1 MEPLIY
7 GLTGILVGALLA
19 WLYAKSAFAKNHIAR
34 SQYDELNANHIGI
47 KTSYELLQERMTGLQ
62 KELEDMKTD
71 MSNHQKAATQS
82 EIQIAELKNTNLSLR
97 EKEELLRKEINEL
110 GEKFTNQFKV
120 LANEILEDKSKKF
133 TEQNQQNLKTILE
146 PLGLDIKNFKQK
158 VEEVYVNESKERF
171 SLKNEIGKLYDLN
184 QKLSD
189 DAKNLTKALKG
200 DTKTQGDW
208 GEMILESILEKS
220 GLANGRE
227 YFKQETFRDA
237 DGNLLKPDFV
247 VGLPDNRKIIIDS
260 KVSLTAYEKF
270 TAAENPEEQKR
281 YLKQHVDSVYSH
293 IDLLSRKNYENLIG
307 SGSLDFVLMF
317 VPIESANYAA
327 NYNAPEL
334 WQYAYNKGIV
344 IVSPSSLLSAVR
356 LIADLWK
363 RDKQSKHAME
373 IAERSGL
380 LYDKFAGFIESL
392 REVGIH
398 IGRTH
403 KTYHDAVNQLTDG
416 RGNII
421 SQFEKMKE
429 LGAKAKKELPESLI
443 IKAEEETKEI

>member
-1 MEPLIY
+1 MEPVIYAGIGLIA
-7 GLTGILVGALLA
+7 GAVIA
-19 WLYAKSAFAKNHIAR
+19 WLYAKSMYARNHIER
-34 SQYDELNANHIGI
+34 NKYDELNADYIAI
-47 KTSYELLQERMTGLQ
+47 KTSFGLLQ
-62 KELEDMKTD
+62 KEIATYLQESSDLKT
-71 MSNHQKAATQS
+71 QLTGKQTELTRS
-82 EIQIAELKNTNLSLR
+82 EIQLAELKSSMTSLK
-97 EKEELLRKEINEL
+97 EKEEALHKEMNEL

-133 TEQNQQNLKTILE
+133 TEQNQVNLKQLLD

-158 VEEVYVNESKERF
+158 VEEVYANESKERF
-171 SLKNEIGKLYDLN
+171 SLKNEIGRLYELN

-208 GEMILESILEKS
+208 GEMILESILEKA

-227 YFKQETFRDA
+227 YFKQETFRDI

-247 VGLPDNRKIIIDS
+247 IALPDNRKVIVDS

-270 TAAENPEEQKR
+270 TTADDTDEQKK

-293 IDLLSRKNYENLIG
+293 IDLLSKKNYEHLIG
-307 SGSLDFVLMF
+307 SSSLDFVLMF

-327 NYNAPEL
+327 NYDSPDL

-344 IVSPSSLLSAVR
+344 IVSPSSLLSAVK

-363 RDKQSKHAME
+363 RDRQSKHAIE

-380 LYDKFAGFIESL
+380 LYDKFASFIESL
-392 REVGIH
+392 RDLGMH
-398 IGRTH
+398 ISRSN
-403 KTYHDAVNQLTDG
+403 KSYQEALSQLTDG

-443 IKAEEETKEI
+443 NKSIQEESEL

>member
-1 MEPLIY
+1 MDLLIY
-7 GLTGILVGALLA
+7 VLVGIIIGAVIA
-19 WLYAKSAFAKNHIAR
+19 WLYAKSSFGKNLVDR
-34 SQYDELNANHIGI
+34 KTYDELNANYISL
-47 KTSYELLQERMTGLQ
+47 KTSHEIFQKDIIDYQNELSTLKNDISSRQA
-62 KELEDMKTD
+62 ELNK
-71 MSNHQKAATQS
+71 S
-82 EIQIAELKNTNLSLR
+82 EIQIAELKNTNLNLI
-97 EKEELLRKEINEL
+97 EKEETLRKEIENL

-120 LANEILEDKSKKF
+120 LANEILDDKSKKF
-133 TEQNQQNLKTILE
+133 TEQNQTNLKQLLE

-220 GLANGRE
+220 GLTNGRE

-237 DGNLLKPDFV
+237 DGNLMKPDFV

-270 TAAENPEEQKR
+270 TAAEDPDDQKR

-293 IDLLSRKNYENLIG
+293 IDLLSRKNYETLIG
-307 SGSLDFVLMF
+307 TGSLDFVLMF

-327 NYNAPEL
+327 NYNAPDL

-363 RDKQSKHAME
+363 RDKQSKHAIE
-373 IAERSGL
+373 IADRSGL
-380 LYDKFAGFIESL
+380 LYDKFASFIESL

-398 IGRTH
+398 IGRSN
-403 KTYHDAVNQLTDG
+403 KSYQDAVNQLTEG

-429 LGAKAKKELPESLI
+429 LGAKAKKELPETLI
-443 IKAEEETKEI
+443 SKSTEDQPEI

>member
-1 MEPLIY
+1 MDFILY
-7 GLTGILVGALLA
+7 VVVGIIIGAVIA
-19 WLYAKSAFAKNHIAR
+19 WLYAKSSFAKNLIDR
-34 SQYDELNANHIGI
+34 NKYDELNANYISM
-47 KTSYELLQERMTGLQ
+47 KTSHEIFQKDINDFQIELATIKNDVSAKQT
-62 KELEDMKTD
+62 ELNK
-71 MSNHQKAATQS
+71 S
-82 EIQIAELKNTNLSLR
+82 EILIAELKNTNLNLI
-97 EKEELLRKEINEL
+97 EKEETLRKEIESL

-133 TEQNQQNLKTILE
+133 TEQNQINLKQILE
-146 PLGLDIKNFKQK
+146 PLGLDIKSFKQK

-220 GLANGRE
+220 GLTNGRE
-227 YFKQETFRDA
+227 YFKQETFRDT
-237 DGNLLKPDFV
+237 DGNLMKPDFV

-270 TAAENPEEQKR
+270 TAAEDPEEQKR

-293 IDLLSRKNYENLIG
+293 IDLLSKKNYENLIG
-307 SGSLDFVLMF
+307 TGSLDFVLMF

-327 NYNAPEL
+327 NYNSPDL

-363 RDKQSKHAME
+363 RDKQSKHAIE

-380 LYDKFAGFIESL
+380 LYDKFASFIESL

-398 IGRTH
+398 IGRSH
-403 KTYHDAVNQLTDG
+403 KSYHEAVNQLTDG

-429 LGAKAKKELPESLI
+429 LGAKAKKELPESLTT
-443 IKAEEETKEI
+443 KAEQDTPDI

>member
-1 MEPLIY
+1 MEPVIYVLI
-7 GLTGILVGALLA
+7 GLAVGAVIT
-19 WLYAKSAFAKNHIAR
+19 WLYAKSSFTKNHIER
-34 SQYDELNANHIGI
+34 KTYDDLNTSYIGM
-47 KTSYELLQERMTGLQ
+47 KTSFELLQKNMATFQDEHTVL
-62 KELEDMKTD
+62 KTQ
-71 MSNHQKAATQS
+71 HAEKQTEFTRS
-82 EIQIAELKNTNLSLR
+82 EVLIAELKSSVNSLK
-97 EKEELLRKEINEL
+97 EKEEVLRKEMNDL

-120 LANEILEDKSKKF
+120 LANEILEDKSKRF
-133 TEQNQQNLKTILE
+133 TEQNHHNLKLLLE
-146 PLGLDIKNFKQK
+146 PLGLDIKNFRQK

-171 SLKNEIGKLYDLN
+171 SLKNEIGKLYELN

-208 GEMILESILEKS
+208 GEMILESILEKA

-227 YFKQETFRDA
+227 YFKQETFRDD

-247 VGLPDNRKIIIDS
+247 VALPDQRKIIIDS

-270 TAAENPEEQKR
+270 TTAEDSDTQKK

-293 IDLLSRKNYENLIG
+293 IDLLSRKNYEHLI
-307 SGSLDFVLMF
+307 SAGSLDFILMF
-317 VPIESANYAA
+317 VPIEAANYAA
-327 NYNAPEL
+327 NYHTPEL

-344 IVSPSSLLSAVR
+344 IVSPSSLLSAVK

-363 RDKQSKHAME
+363 RDKQSKHALE
-373 IAERSGL
+373 IAERCGL
-380 LYDKFAGFIESL
+380 LYDKFASFIESL
-392 REVGIH
+392 REVGVH
-398 IGRTH
+398 LSRSQKSYT
-403 KTYHDAVNQLTDG
+403 DAVNQLTDG

-429 LGAKAKKELPESLI
+429 LGVKAKKELPETLVNKSI
-443 IKAEEETKEI
+443 TDGPGI

>member
-1 MEPLIY
+1 MDLIIY
-7 GLTGILVGALLA
+7 AIAGIFVGAAIA
-19 WLYAKSAFAKNHIAR
+19 WLYAKSSFGKNLVDR
-34 SQYDELNANHIGI
+34 KTYDELNANYISL
-47 KTSYELLQERMTGLQ
+47 KTSHEIFQKDIIDYQNELSTLKNDISSRQA
-62 KELEDMKTD
+62 ELNK
-71 MSNHQKAATQS
+71 S
-82 EIQIAELKNTNLSLR
+82 EIQIAELKNTNLNLI
-97 EKEELLRKEINEL
+97 EKEETLRKEIENL

-120 LANEILEDKSKKF
+120 LANEILDDKSKKF
-133 TEQNQQNLKTILE
+133 TEQNQTNLKQLLE

-220 GLANGRE
+220 GLTNGRE

-237 DGNLLKPDFV
+237 DGNLMKPDFV

-270 TAAENPEEQKR
+270 TAAEDPDDQKR

-293 IDLLSRKNYENLIG
+293 IDLLSRKNYETLIG
-307 SGSLDFVLMF
+307 TGSLDFVLMF

-327 NYNAPEL
+327 NYNAPDL

-363 RDKQSKHAME
+363 RDKQSKHAIE
-373 IAERSGL
+373 IADRSGL
-380 LYDKFAGFIESL
+380 LYDKFASFIESL

-398 IGRTH
+398 IGRSN
-403 KTYHDAVNQLTDG
+403 KSYQDAVNQLTEG

-429 LGAKAKKELPESLI
+429 LGAKAKKELPETLI
-443 IKAEEETKEI
+443 SKSTEDQPEI